1 MFFLPALPFLT
12 LPTAPRNS
20 SIPAAMRFFHKPPM
34 TLTSRLKSLEPHRYL
49 RNLPKHHVI
58 LSFHSVERTRETV
71 HRSKVREKNTNSL
84 TLYTLYPNSPLC
96 GPENWPAL
104 PIPFSSMAKYFTA
117 TSSPYT
123 QPVSSWTFWP
133 FYQVKPSYMFWL
145 FFCSTFW
152 STSRVKLTTS
162 ICFKTMQVLPAR
174 KAPLPDRQ
182 GHLSTCFLYVLA
194 LQSLKSHALT
204 SIYCWR

>member
-1 MFFLPALPFLT
+1 M
-12 LPTAPRNS
+12 
-20 SIPAAMRFFHKPPM
+20 
-34 TLTSRLKSLEPHRYL
+34 
-49 RNLPKHHVI
+49 I

-71 HRSKVREKNTNSL
+71 SRSK
-84 TLYTLYPNSPLC
+84 TLYPNSPLC

-123 QPVSSWTFWP
+123 ASVVMNLLAFL
-133 FYQVKPSYMFWL
+133 PSEAELYGL
-145 FFCSTFW
+145 IVFCSTFW

-162 ICFKTMQVLPAR
+162 ICFKTMQVLPVR

-182 GHLSTCFLYVLA
+182 GHLSTCSLYVLE
-194 LQSLKSHALT
+194 LKWICRFLSWKSHALT
-204 SIYCWR
+204 SNCCWRYLYDRTSCQSLITMIVVITMFHHQWNEWMNE